1 MLGLESQTVSINDF
15 QHHHSHKLTVVTR
28 GVDRGSAA
36 SHGSPIP
43 RAYTRAG
50 AQEAFTSSLS

>member
-1 MLGLESQTVSINDF
+1 MIYSII
-15 QHHHSHKLTVVTR
+15 SHKLNVATR

-36 SHGSPIP
+36 SHVEPHGSPIP

-50 AQEAFTSSLS
+50 AQEAFTSRLG